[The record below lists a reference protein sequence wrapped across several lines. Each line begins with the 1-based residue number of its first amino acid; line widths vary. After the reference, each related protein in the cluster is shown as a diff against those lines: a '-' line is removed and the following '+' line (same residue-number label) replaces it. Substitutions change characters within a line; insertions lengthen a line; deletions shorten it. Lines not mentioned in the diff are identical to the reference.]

1 MISVAMATYNGQK
14 YIKEQLDSIISQ
26 SLKADEIVISDD
38 GSTDDTIAILDDY
51 ASRYSFIRV
60 THNVG
65 RHGFVANF
73 ANAISLC
80 GGDYIALCDQD
91 DIWCEDHIKDL
102 YDNIGDKDFVGA
114 DAELVNVDGSSQHI
128 TMKDVLGIHSVP
140 HDNDSIFLHELITNI
155 FQGSSCMLTRTLYD
169 KYKDIPD
176 GVKYHDHYFALM
188 ACMEGGCTYIDKVIT
203 KYRQHE
209 SSVTENIAVQG
220 IQKLK
225 NAVAPDESFVS
236 KYTKLRDEDLDFLHA
251 VEPYIKD
258 EYILQ
263 YHEAITY
270 LQNIQNNQM
279 KKNRRFFVKYYE
291 EVYLEKKVLSRYLF
305 RYIKHFWFNK

>member
-102 YDNIGDKDFVGA
+102 YDNIGDNYIIGGNSL
-114 DAELVNVDGSSQHI
+114 LVNADGTSQHI
-128 TMKDVLGIHSVP
+128 AMKDVCGAKLLP
-140 HDNDSIFLHELITNI
+140 QDNKDFFKSLIYINI
-155 FQGSSCMLTRTLYD
+155 FQGTACMITRELVE
-169 KYKDIPD
+169 KSLPFPD
-176 GVKYHDHYFALM
+176 GIKFHDHYLAVVAASYDK
-188 ACMEGGCTYIDKVIT
+188 ACYLDKVVLL
-203 KYRQHE
+203 YRQHQ
-209 SSVTENIAVQG
+209 SNVTTNKKGFIHKIKKVLFSKSENLSTTEDHI
-220 IQKLK
+220 KLL
-225 NAVAPDESFVS
+225 NV
-236 KYTKLRDEDLDFLHA
+236 
-251 VEPYIKD
+251 IKD
-258 EYILQ
+258 RDLCPEYKS
-263 YHEAITY
+263 YVDDAITY
-270 LQNIQNNQM
+270 YTNFITGKIRANYRQFMDNYETIYMAPRDRL
-279 KKNRRFFVKYYE
+279 FVI
-291 EVYLEKKVLSRYLF
+291 
-305 RYIKHFWFNK
+305 RYIKHFILGK